1 MQRRT
6 FIRVAAVCGGAA
18 AVPNALWLSSRWSAA
33 EAATDSSPIVFN
45 QLGYLPN
52 AMKLVTLRT
61 PSAVFTVRAVGS
73 GALVLQGKPGVV
85 RDDSASGDRVQI
97 ADV

>member
-6 FIRVAAVCGGAA
+6 FVKISAIAGGAA
-18 AVPNALWLSSRWSAA
+18 AVPMALWLNSRWSAA

-52 AMKLVTLRT
+52 ATKLFTLREAVT
-61 PSAVFTVRAVGS
+61 SAHREIMPDRIS
-73 GALVLQGKPGVV
+73 VLFL
-85 RDDSASGDRVQI
+85 I
-97 ADV
+97 L